1 VKDAIEGLE
10 AEEGIEEEGIE
21 EEEFITDTT

>member
-21 EEEFITDTT
+21 GEEFITDTT